1 MAVLDP
7 RLKPIARII
16 EDCPTYD
23 LHRLRS
29 RLKAADALLREGKD
43 AEAMCRALFD
53 SAVKAQGAVE
63 LRRKTMAGKIEYDES
78 LPVVQRKKEIQEA
91 ILKNQVVVV
100 CGETGSGK
108 TTQIPKFCLE
118 LGGGIFGQIGHTQPR
133 RIAARTVAARI
144 AEELHAELGQGVGYK
159 VRFGDKV
166 THKTRIKL
174 MTDGILLAETQSDP
188 LLKHY
193 DTIIIDEAHERS
205 LNIDFLL
212 GYLKEILPR
221 RKDLKVIITSATID
235 PKRFSDHFSNAPIV
249 EVSGRTYPVEVLY
262 RPRLG
267 EIQEHN
273 DRSQKQAIVDALD
286 ELWRMKGKGDTLVF
300 LSGEREIRETA
311 EAVNKHYAG
320 GWMGDVEVLPLF
332 SRLSNEEQNRV
343 FASHRNTRV
352 VLATNVAETSLTV
365 PGIKYVI
372 DPGTARLSRYSSRT
386 KVQRLM
392 VEPVSQASADQRKG
406 RCGRVAPG
414 TCIRLYSEEDFAQ
427 RERFTP
433 PEIVRSNLAA
443 VVLQMK
449 ALKLGEIADFP
460 FIEPP
465 TPRMIRDGY
474 QTLHELGAVDEKDAL
489 TTMGWELAKMP
500 VDPRLGRMILEG
512 QKEDALREVLVI
524 ASALSVQ
531 DPRERPLE
539 AQDKAD
545 YAHRVFKNEGSDFI
559 ALLNI
564 WEAFHKNAKELSN
577 SKLRKWCS
585 ANFLSFIR
593 LREWHDVHRQI
604 EKLVLEAGLK
614 LASKPATPDQV
625 HRALLS
631 GLLSNIGMKGD
642 EAEYQG
648 ARGSKF
654 FVFPGSG
661 ITKKLPKW
669 VMAAEI
675 VETSR
680 MFART
685 AAAIKPEWLESL
697 GKHVVTYSYSEP
709 HYDQE
714 TGYVM
719 AYERVQLF
727 GLTIVPK
734 RRMHFGRVDPKAARE
749 LFIMHAM
756 AEGMYQSESLYYAH
770 NRSLT
775 EEVKLLQ
782 AKLRRQD
789 LLADVQSRFEF
800 FDKRVPADV
809 CNGPGLEKWLE
820 NCEKEN
826 PRALHMTRDDLLSAD
841 ASGLTPED
849 FPDHLPV
856 NGLHLR
862 LDYKVDLT
870 HPLDGITLTIPLEL
884 IDRVE
889 PERLEWLVP
898 GLCREKIVELIRTL
912 PPEWRRRLVPAP
924 QYAKE
929 VGAAVEFGKGAFLQA
944 ISSKLG
950 SMIGEVIP
958 LDVWRPE
965 ALPGYLR
972 MNVRVVDNRKNQ
984 VAIGKDLRE
993 IKLRLRDK
1001 TQANL
1006 ALLPKDHFDRDGL
1019 KTWEFG
1025 DLPER
1030 VEVSRNAL
1038 TVWTYPAL
1046 VEQPVGGGV
1055 GLRLMENKALAE
1067 QSTRKG
1073 LARLVLLNVER
1084 EAKAA
1089 ASRLPGFDA
1098 MAIIYSSVGDKGQL
1112 KDDVLMAAVDLCF
1125 LEGQPG
1131 IRTKGEF
1138 EARIK
1143 AEKSRLDYV
1152 AREVAAQSHAALKEF
1167 QHVAIQ
1173 LGQAMPAN
1181 WEPALKDIKIQLG
1194 GLLAKGFVRS
1204 TPHFARGHLA
1214 RYVAGAGVRIR
1225 RLANG
1230 GITRDQRAQAELS
1243 VFLGKYA
1250 QVAKDHMARGIVDGE
1265 LVKLR
1270 WMIEEYRVSVFAQ
1283 DLGTSVPVSM
1293 NRLEEQLGKTV
1304 K

>member
-1 MAVLDP
+1 MDFLDA
-7 RLKPIARII
+7 RLRPIARII
-16 EDCPTYD
+16 ENCPTYD
-23 LHRLRS
+23 LHKLRS
-29 RLKAADALLREGKD
+29 RLKSVDALLREGKNAD
-43 AEAMCRALFD
+43 AMCQALFD
-53 SAVKAQGAVE
+53 AARKAQEVVE
-63 LRRKTMAGKIEYDES
+63 LRRKTLAGRIEYDES
-78 LPVVQRKKEIQEA
+78 LPVVQKKKEIQEA
-91 ILKNQVVVV
+91 ILKNQVVVI

-108 TTQIPKFCLE
+108 TTQLPKFCLE

-133 RIAARTVAARI
+133 RIAARSVAARI
-144 AEELHAELGQGVGYK
+144 ADELHSELGQGVGYK
-159 VRFGDKV
+159 VRFGDKIS
-166 THKTRIKL
+166 HRTRVKL
-174 MTDGILLAETQSDP
+174 MTDGILLAETQSDR

-212 GYLKEILPR
+212 GYIKQILPK

-235 PKRFSDHFSNAPIV
+235 PQRFSQHFSGAPIV

-262 RPRLG
+262 RPRQG

-273 DRSQKQAIVDALD
+273 DRSQKQGILDALD
-286 ELWRMKGKGDTLVF
+286 ELWRRDGKGDTLVF

-311 EAVNKHYAG
+311 EAIRKHYMGARF
-320 GWMGDVEVLPLF
+320 GDVEVLPLF

-343 FASHRNTRV
+343 FAPHRNTRV

-386 KVQRLM
+386 KVQRLLI
-392 VEPVSQASADQRKG
+392 EPVSQASADQRKG
-406 RCGRVAPG
+406 RCGRVGPG
-414 TCIRLYSEEDFAQ
+414 VCVRLYSEEDFAQ

-433 PEIVRSNLAA
+433 PEIVRSNLAS

-449 ALKLGEIADFP
+449 SLQLGEIEAFP

-465 TPRMIRDGY
+465 TGRMIRDGY

-489 TTMGWELAKMP
+489 TKTGEELAKMP

-512 QKEDALREVLVI
+512 DKEQALREVLVI

-531 DPRERPLE
+531 DPRERPME

-545 YAHRVFKNEGSDFI
+545 AAHRQFKNEGSDFI

-564 WEAFHKNAKELSN
+564 WDAFHKSAGELSN
-577 SKLRKWCS
+577 SKLRKWCA

-631 GLLSNIGMKGD
+631 GLLSNIGLKG
-642 EAEYQG
+642 EQAEYQG
-648 ARGSKF
+648 ARGTKF
-654 FVFPGSG
+654 FIFPGSG

-685 AAAIKPEWLESL
+685 AAAIRPEWLEGA
-697 GKHVVTYSYSEP
+697 GKHVLSYSYSEP
-709 HYDQE
+709 HYDEE

-719 AYERVQLF
+719 AYEKVSLF
-727 GLTIVPK
+727 GLTVVPK

-749 LFIMHAM
+749 LFIMHGM
-756 AEGMYQSESLYYAH
+756 AEGMYQSDSPYYAH
-770 NRSLT
+770 NRSLV

-789 LLADVQSRFEF
+789 LLADVQSRFDF

-820 NCEKEN
+820 DVEKSN
-826 PRALHMTRDDLLSAD
+826 PRALHMTRDDLLNAE
-841 ASGLTPED
+841 AAGLTPED
-849 FPDHLPV
+849 FPDFLSI
-856 NGLHLR
+856 NGLNLR
-862 LDYKVDLT
+862 LEYKVDLT
-870 HPLDGITLTIPLEL
+870 HPLDGITVTVPMDYM
-884 IDRVE
+884 DRVD
-889 PERLEWLVP
+889 PDRLEWLVP
-898 GLCREKIVELIRTL
+898 GLCREKVVELIRTL

-929 VGAAVEFGKGAFLQA
+929 VFAGLTFGKGPFIQTIAHRL
-944 ISSKLG
+944 SG
-950 SMIGEVIP
+950 MIGEVIP
-958 LDVWRPE
+958 QDAWRPE

-972 MNVRVVDNRKNQ
+972 MNVRVVDNRKAQ
-984 VAIGKDLRE
+984 IAIGKDLRE
-993 IKLRLRDK
+993 IRARLRDK

-1006 ALLPKDHFDRDGL
+1006 ALLPKDHFDRDAL

-1030 VEVSRNAL
+1030 VEVSRQAL

-1046 VEQPVGGGV
+1046 VEQSSGV
-1055 GLRLMENKALAE
+1055 GVRLMDNKALAE

-1073 LARLVLLNVER
+1073 LCRLILLNVER

-1089 ASRLPGFDA
+1089 AGRLPGFDA
-1098 MAIIYSSVGDKGQL
+1098 MALIYASLGDKAQL
-1112 KDDVLMAAVDLCF
+1112 KDDILMAAVDLCF

-1131 IRTKGEF
+1131 IRTKADF

-1143 AEKSRLDYV
+1143 AEKSRLEYV
-1152 AREVAAQSHAALKEF
+1152 AREAATQAHAALKEF
-1167 QHVAIQ
+1167 QHVAMQ
-1173 LGQAMPAN
+1173 LSQPMPAN
-1181 WEPALKDIKIQLG
+1181 WDPALKDIKIQLG
-1194 GLLAKGFVRS
+1194 GLLAKGFVRN
-1204 TPHFARGHLA
+1204 TPHYARGHLA
-1214 RYVAGAGVRIR
+1214 RYVSGAGVRIR

-1230 GITRDQRAQAELS
+1230 GITRDQRAQGELS
-1243 VFLGKYA
+1243 MFLGKYA
-1250 QVAKDHMARGIVDGE
+1250 QVAKDHLARQIVDPE
-1265 LVKLR
+1265 LLRLR

-1293 NRLEEQLGKTV
+1293 VRLEEQLGKTR
-1304 K
+1304 KD

>member
-1 MAVLDP
+1 M
-7 RLKPIARII
+7 I

-29 RLKAADALLREGKD
+29 RLKSADAMLREGKNAD
-43 AEAMCRALFD
+43 AACQALFD
-53 SAVKAQGAVE
+53 AARKAQEVVE
-63 LRRKTMAGKIEYDES
+63 LRRKTLVGRISYDET

-91 ILKNQVVVV
+91 ILKNQVVVL

-108 TTQIPKFCLE
+108 TTQLPKFCLE

-133 RIAARTVAARI
+133 RIAARSVAQRI
-144 AEELHAELGQGVGYK
+144 ADELNCELGQGVGYK

-166 THKTRIKL
+166 SHRTRVKL

-212 GYLKEILPR
+212 GYIRQILPK

-235 PKRFSDHFSNAPIV
+235 PGRFSQHFGGAPIV
-249 EVSGRTYPVEVLY
+249 EVSGRTYPVELLY
-262 RPRLG
+262 RPRQG

-273 DRSQKQAIVDALD
+273 DRSQRQAILDALE
-286 ELWRMKGKGDTLVF
+286 ELWRSHGKGDTLVF

-311 EAVNKHYAG
+311 EVIHKHYAG
-320 GWMGDVEVLPLF
+320 RGDVEVLPLF

-343 FASHRNTRV
+343 FASHRSTRV

-386 KVQRLM
+386 KVQRLL

-406 RCGRVAPG
+406 RCGRVGPG
-414 TCIRLYSEEDFAQ
+414 VCVRLYAQEDFEA

-433 PEIVRSNLAA
+433 PEIVRSNLAS

-449 ALKLGEIADFP
+449 SLKLGEIEAFP

-465 TPRMIRDGY
+465 TGRMIRDGY

-489 TTMGWELAKMP
+489 TKIGQDLARMP

-512 QKEDALREVLVI
+512 DKENALREVLVI

-531 DPRERPLE
+531 DPRERPMD

-545 YAHRVFKNEGSDFI
+545 YAHRQFKNEASDFI

-564 WEAFHKNAKELSN
+564 WDAFHKSAKEVSN
-577 SKLRKWCS
+577 SKLRKWCA
-585 ANFLSFIR
+585 ANYLNFIR
-593 LREWHDVHRQI
+593 MREWHDVHRQI
-604 EKLVLEAGLK
+604 EKLVLESDLK
-614 LASKPATPDQV
+614 LAPKPATPDQI

-631 GLLSNIGMKGD
+631 GLLSNIGLKG
-642 EAEYQG
+642 EQTEYQG

-654 FVFPGSG
+654 FIFPGSG

-669 VMAAEI
+669 VMGAEI

-685 AAAIKPEWLESL
+685 AAAIKPEWLESA
-697 GKHVVTYSYSEP
+697 GKHVLAYSYSEP
-709 HYDQE
+709 HYDEE

-719 AYERVQLF
+719 AYERVTLF

-749 LFIMHAM
+749 LFIMHGM
-756 AEGMYQSESLYYAH
+756 AEGMYQSESPYYAH
-770 NRSLT
+770 NRHLA
-775 EEVKLLQ
+775 EDVKLLQ

-789 LLADVQSRFEF
+789 LLANVQSRFEF

-820 NCEKEN
+820 SAEKSN
-826 PRALHMTRDDLLSAD
+826 PRALHMTRDDLLNAE

-849 FPDHLPV
+849 FPDFLSV
-856 NGLHLR
+856 NGVNLR
-862 LDYKVDLT
+862 LEYKVDLT
-870 HPLDGITLTIPLEL
+870 HPLDGITVTVPMEL
-884 IDRVE
+884 IDRVD
-889 PERLEWLVP
+889 PDRVEWLVP
-898 GLCREKIVELIRTL
+898 GLCREKVVEMIRGL
-912 PPEWRRRLVPAP
+912 PAEWRKKLVPAP
-924 QYAKE
+924 QYAKD
-929 VGAAVEFGKGAFLQA
+929 VLTGLTFGKGAFLSTIA
-944 ISSKLG
+944 DRLG
-950 SMIGEVIP
+950 GMIGETIP
-958 LDVWRPE
+958 EDVWRPE

-972 MNVRVVDNRKNQ
+972 MNVRVVDNRKAQ
-984 VAIGKDLRE
+984 IALGKDLRE
-993 IKLRLRDK
+993 IKARLRDK
-1001 TQANL
+1001 SQANA

-1038 TVWTYPAL
+1038 TLWTYPAL
-1046 VEQPVGGGV
+1046 VEQSMGV
-1055 GLRLMENKALAE
+1055 GIRLLESKSLAE

-1073 LARLVLLNVER
+1073 LTRLILLNVER

-1089 ASRLPGFDA
+1089 ASRLPGFDS
-1098 MAIIYSSVGDKGQL
+1098 MALVYSSLGDKLGL
-1112 KDDVLMAAVDLCF
+1112 KDDILMAATDLCF
-1125 LEGQPG
+1125 LEGQEG
-1131 IRTKGEF
+1131 IRTKPAF
-1138 EARIK
+1138 EARVK
-1143 AEKSRLDYV
+1143 AEKSRLEYV
-1152 AREVAAQSHAALKEF
+1152 AREVTTQSFAALKEF
-1167 QHVAIQ
+1167 QQVAML
-1173 LGQAMPAN
+1173 LGQPMPAN
-1181 WEPALKDIKIQLG
+1181 WDPALRDIKIQLG
-1194 GLLAKGFVRS
+1194 LLLAKGFVRN
-1204 TPHFARGHLA
+1204 TPHYARGHLA

-1243 VFLGKYA
+1243 TFLTRYA
-1250 QVAKDHMARGIVDGE
+1250 QVAKEHVARQIVEPE

-1270 WMIEEYRVSVFAQ
+1270 WMVEEFRVSIFAQ

-1293 NRLEEQLGKTV
+1293 TRLEEQLERAGSKV
-1304 K
+1304 